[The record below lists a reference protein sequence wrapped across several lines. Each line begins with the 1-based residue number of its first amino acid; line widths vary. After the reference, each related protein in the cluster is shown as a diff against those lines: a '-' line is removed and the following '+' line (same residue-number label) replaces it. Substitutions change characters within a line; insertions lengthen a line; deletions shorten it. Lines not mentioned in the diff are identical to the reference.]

1 MIVAVLS
8 TLVSLV
14 ISPSLIVLAFLQSQW
29 VATTTLFGKISSID
43 FAKKPSVEVS
53 EKREREREREG
64 RVRIVVIVVSYLH
77 GKGCYVS

>member
-1 MIVAVLS
+1 MSVAVLS

-53 EKREREREREG
+53 EKREREREG
-64 RVRIVVIVVSYLH
+64 
-77 GKGCYVS
+77 GKGKDCGDSRVIPSW